1 MPTATC
7 ALALPAAKTKSPSRT
22 TYFMYLILDL
32 RVGPAIPLPAPLP
45 TSNLP
50 RKYSF
55 DALKQ
60 SMPFNYCKEAAKGK
74 RSEG

>member
-1 MPTATC
+1 
-7 ALALPAAKTKSPSRT
+7 
-22 TYFMYLILDL
+22 MYLILDL